1 MSASDHVL
9 FSLSHSGKLV
19 EWTHGSSGSS
29 TGSGSGTS
37 PASGSSNNTEGSAGD
52 GLPYASI
59 FHDKVKL
66 NWQVDKVRLQVE
78 VGNSYRLDVN
88 SYRPALTGRQVR
100 LQVEDG
106 NSYRPAL
113 AGRQVRLLVEFSL
126 SIGRAIC

>member
-78 VGNSYRLDVN
+78 VGNSYR
-88 SYRPALTGRQVR
+88 S
-100 LQVEDG
+100 
-106 NSYRPAL
+106 AL
-113 AGRQVRLLVEFSL
+113 AGRKNQVA
-126 SIGRAIC
+126 GRGW